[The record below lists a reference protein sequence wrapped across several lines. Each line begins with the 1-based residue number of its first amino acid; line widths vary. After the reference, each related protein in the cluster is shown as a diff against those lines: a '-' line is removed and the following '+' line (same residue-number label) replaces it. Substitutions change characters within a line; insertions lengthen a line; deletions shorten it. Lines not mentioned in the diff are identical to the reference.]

1 MTLEEFEAEYFFHS
15 YQRLPIEITRG
26 EEVYLFTKD
35 GMEYLDMFGGL
46 AVNALGYGNPKILEA
61 ITEQSKKFIHLS
73 NFYLQEPQIR
83 LAELLVKYSGYRKV
97 FFSNSG
103 TEAIEGAIKI
113 ARKWGKSKGKSEII
127 SFTKGFHGR
136 TLGALSITE
145 RAKYREAFEPLL
157 ADCVVVPYNDVDFL
171 KRSVSEKTTAIVLEF
186 LQGEAGII
194 QASHEF
200 VSELKRLK
208 DKFDFLI
215 IADEIQSGLGRTGKL
230 FSFQH
235 YKKISPDIVVIA
247 KALGGGLPLGAI
259 LGNSSVAGVIQ
270 PGDHGST
277 FGGNPVA
284 CAAGVVVLN
293 EIVEGGIM
301 KNAEQMG
308 SILKSELTKLKSEF
322 PSLIKDVRGMGLM
335 LGLELSRECDSI
347 VTSLRERGVLINC
360 TNKNVLRFL
369 PPLIINRDHIR
380 FVVDQ
385 LRNVFKSL

>member
-1 MTLEEFEAEYFFHS
+1 MTLKEFEAEYFFHS
-15 YQRLPIEITRG
+15 YQRLPIEITHG
-26 EEVYLFTKD
+26 ERVYLFTKD
-35 GMEYLDMFGGL
+35 GMKYLDMFGGL

-83 LAELLVKYSGYRKV
+83 LAELLVRHSGYWKV

-136 TLGALSITE
+136 TLGA
-145 RAKYREAFEPLL
+145 
-157 ADCVVVPYNDVDFL
+157 PYNDIYSL
-171 KRSVSEKTTAIVLEF
+171 KSSVSEKTTAIVLEF
-186 LQGEAGII
+186 IQGEAGII
-194 QASHEF
+194 QSSQEF

-235 YKKISPDIVVIA
+235 YKNISPDIVVVA

-360 TNKNVLRFL
+360 TNKNILRFL
-369 PPLIINRDHIR
+369 PPLIINQDHIR
-380 FVVDQ
+380 FAIDQ
-385 LRNVFKSL
+385 LRIVFKSL